1 MSQTISPRSNP
12 NSIGGGNFM
21 RFFLLDAGQVAPRIG
36 GHLRYRYAN
45 KMKSTSFWDNRR
57 RLIDVCVT
65 INIYYVVWYIYILYC
80 VKMKVMRQPSPTRK
94 ELHFR
99 VGISKHSSFR
109 TFLQPSKVV
118 RIVFGKCSQLLPI
131 AFRGFKNRDQRVQF
145 EVDYRFNIFMNWTT
159 LLLQCTTT
167 LIRLDRYVDV
177 IVQSTLKEY
186 LLRDTSC
193 TSNVQSWNSFF
204 FANVRNTTAVN

>member
-131 AFRGFKNRDQRVQF
+131 AFRGFKKTWLKGSVRGWLSLQHIHELNNSTITMYYYVNSIGSLRGCHRPKYVERVS
-145 EVDYRFNIFMNWTT
+145 
-159 LLLQCTTT
+159 
-167 LIRLDRYVDV
+167 
-177 IVQSTLKEY
+177 STWHIMYLKCSK
-186 LLRDTSC
+186 LKLVLFCKRS
-193 TSNVQSWNSFF
+193 
-204 FANVRNTTAVN
+204 